1 MSKSAP
7 CPSLTL
13 LRDVNKMRTC
23 FFETMTAEPLRRS
36 GQGGQDMTRAFS
48 DGMAERGQ
56 ELKAQTS
63 HHRIRSL
70 TVNGGFLDGAR
81 LEFSDGLNCII
92 GGRGTGKT
100 TVLEFIRYILG
111 MLPDGS
117 DARPRVKATE
127 SHVRNNLGSG
137 TITLDVENKHGTR
150 YRAERPWG
158 DDVQVLDR
166 TGNPV
171 AVSLDRELVFK
182 ADIYSQNEI
191 EEIATNPKFQLALID
206 KFAEEPIRTA
216 NAEIQKASRA
226 IEQNSLE
233 LRNLDHRIREI
244 QEVVPELEI
253 VNKRLQE
260 MQAVAGSDAELINTA
275 HEHKA
280 LRAREAEAIMELR
293 ELAGSTT
300 ARFSGFASSV
310 AESFANASG
319 DDCRVGP
326 NGALFANIKI
336 TVDEFAAVFTDAV
349 PKIQSRRDG
358 LVSRLDEAANELAQV
373 HAHQEQ
379 GYRELIAHSEQER
392 QHATERTRL
401 QQRHLELTRARHE
414 LDGLGQKRQALE
426 ANHRDMN
433 TGLSDLRDQRFRLRR
448 DVAERLSAAL
458 APMVRV
464 TITQAAD
471 RSGYETLLKEML
483 KGCGLQYAR
492 LAARIVESLSPEELS
507 RIVRRDDTTR
517 MVEDGGMPEDQAA
530 RIIAH
535 LRDSEQIGRLE
546 TIELGDEPLIALKDG
561 SDFKNSADLSTGQR
575 CTVILPILL
584 FESDRP
590 LLIDQPEDN
599 LDNAFVY
606 DTIVRSLREVKASRQ
621 LIFVTHNPNI
631 PVLGEAERVFVFAS
645 DGRQGG
651 VCDVGTVEEVKGQ
664 IEHLLEGGKDAFVLR
679 MKKYGH

>member
-1 MSKSAP
+1 MENRSAFDI
-7 CPSLTL
+7 S
-13 LRDVNKMRTC
+13 N
-23 FFETMTAEPLRRS
+23 RS
-36 GQGGQDMTRAFS
+36 EAAR
-48 DGMAERGQ
+48 
-56 ELKAQTS
+56 S
-63 HHRIRSL
+63 HHRILSL
-70 TVNGGFLDGAR
+70 SINGGFLDGAR

-117 DARPRVKATE
+117 DARPRVKATQ
-127 SHVRNNLGSG
+127 SHVRTNLGSG
-137 TITLDVENKHGTR
+137 TITLDVETKHGTR

-158 DDVQVLDR
+158 DDVHVLDQD
-166 TGNPV
+166 GNPV
-171 AVSLDRELVFK
+171 AVSLDRDLVFK

-206 KFAEEPIRTA
+206 KFAEEPIRIA
-216 NAEIQKASRA
+216 NAEIQKVQRA

-233 LRNLDHRIREI
+233 LRNFDHRIREI
-244 QEVVPELEI
+244 QEVVPELEV

-260 MQAVAGSDAELINTA
+260 MQAVTGADAHLINAA

-280 LRAREAEAIMELR
+280 LRAREVDSIRELR
-293 ELAGSTT
+293 ELAKSTAT
-300 ARFSGFASSV
+300 RFSRFADAV
-310 AESFANASG
+310 VESFANASG
-319 DDCRVGP
+319 EDCRAGP
-326 NGALFANIKI
+326 NGPLFEDIKVAI
-336 TVDEFAAVFTDAV
+336 DNFTAVFTDAV
-349 PKIQSRRDG
+349 PKLRNHCDA
-358 LVSRLDEAANELAQV
+358 LVSRLDEAARDLGEAHV
-373 HAHQEQ
+373 HQEQ
-379 GYRELIAHSEQER
+379 EYRQLIAHSEQER
-392 QHATERTRL
+392 QHAAERTRL

-414 LDGLGQKRQALE
+414 LDGLRQKRNELE
-426 ANHRDMN
+426 ANHRN
-433 TGLSDLRDQRFRLRR
+433 LNSRLSDLRDERFRLRR

-464 TITQAAD
+464 TLTQAAD
-471 RSGYETLLKEML
+471 KSGYETLLKEML

-492 LAARIVESLSPEELS
+492 LTARMVESLSPEELS
-507 RIVRRDDTTR
+507 RIVRRGDASR
-517 MVEDGGMPEDQAA
+517 LAEDGDMPEDQAS

-535 LRDSEQIGRLE
+535 LQDSDQIGRLE
-546 TIELGDEPLIALKDG
+546 TIDLGDEPLIALKDG

-606 DTIVRSLREVKASRQ
+606 DTIVKSLREVKASRQ

-645 DGRQGG
+645 DGRQGT
-651 VCDVGTVEEVKGQ
+651 VSNVGTVEEVKGQ
-664 IEHLLEGGKDAFVLR
+664 IEHLLEGGKEAFVLR
-679 MKKYGH
+679 MQKYGH